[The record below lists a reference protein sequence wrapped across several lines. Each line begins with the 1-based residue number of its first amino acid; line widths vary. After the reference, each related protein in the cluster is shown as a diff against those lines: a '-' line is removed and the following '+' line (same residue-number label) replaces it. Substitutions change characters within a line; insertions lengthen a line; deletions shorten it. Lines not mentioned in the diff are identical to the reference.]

1 MIRQLTKKIDDDSL
15 IASFFNTCLKGCNT
29 AMIFSAPRTFTQH
42 DGNYIYCSCLLFEDY
57 ASSFVAKLRQI
68 INTISIYDTEFGFRW
83 KYYASSK
90 RINLIK
96 EYGGD
101 DEDYNKDGSVIT
113 LGIPDEKLAS
123 YSVVADLY
131 EENVIDNVQDTM
143 PRDLQRITTIMQMNA
158 STTITDMFEQAIGK
172 TVLPSKVDEDGN
184 IKYMSR
190 MDVEMGKAIN
200 KADADTQIQMLYLTC
215 GAMQYI
221 LTCIKNLSKTKDNK
235 EELLYIRD
243 FTTKILNADIEE
255 WLQDTEFIQ
264 FCKDIDKKE
273 NK

>member
-29 AMIFSAPRTFTQH
+29 AMIFSAPRTFAQH
-42 DGNYIYCSCLLFEDY
+42 NGNYIYCSCLLFEDY

-68 INTISIYDTEFGFRW
+68 INTISIYDTEFGFHW

-101 DEDYNKDGSVIT
+101 DEDYNKDGSIIT
-113 LGIPDEKLAS
+113 LGIPDEKLAT
-123 YSVVADLY
+123 YSIINDLY
-131 EENVIDNVQDTM
+131 EQDAVDIVQDTT
-143 PRDLQRITTIMQMNA
+143 PRDLQRITAIIQMDA
-158 STTITDMFEQAIGK
+158 STTITDMFEQAINK

-190 MDVEMGKAIN
+190 MDVEMDKAIN

-243 FTTKILNADIEE
+243 FTTKILNANVEA
-255 WLQDTEFIQ
+255 WLQDVEFIK
-264 FCKDIDKKE
+264 FCKNIDKKK